1 MMWLRWIAN
10 ELLPPGVR
18 HQKGRAQS

>member
-1 MMWLRWIAN
+1 MMWPRWIAN